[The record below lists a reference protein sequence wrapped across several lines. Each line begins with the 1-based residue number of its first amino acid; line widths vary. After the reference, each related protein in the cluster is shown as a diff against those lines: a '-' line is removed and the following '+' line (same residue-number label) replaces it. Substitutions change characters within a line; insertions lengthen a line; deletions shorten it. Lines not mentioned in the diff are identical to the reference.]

1 MYWVGKEGE
10 EREDIKNVRNCL
22 SSIHAREG
30 GGREREGEGG
40 SSVCMCVCWLLPSN
54 QSFYKQIV
62 GQVNGVG
69 DHRVG

>member
-30 GGREREGEGG
+30 GGGRERVREG
-40 SSVCMCVCWLLPSN
+40 VVCVCV
-54 QSFYKQIV
+54 FV
-62 GQVNGVG
+62 GCCLATKVFINK
-69 DHRVG
+69 